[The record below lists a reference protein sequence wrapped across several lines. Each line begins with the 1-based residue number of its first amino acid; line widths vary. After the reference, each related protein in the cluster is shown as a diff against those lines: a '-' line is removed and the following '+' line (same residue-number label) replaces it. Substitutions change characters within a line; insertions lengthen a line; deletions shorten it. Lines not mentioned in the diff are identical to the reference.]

1 MSFKEIRS
9 EIEYYTGKKPTA
21 QEAQEI
27 AMFYNNGYGASLD
40 EIISDYYGCI

>member
-21 QEAQEI
+21 QEVQEV
-27 AMFYNNGYGASLD
+27 AMYFNANNRPIE
-40 EIISDYYGCI
+40 EIISDYYGC

>member
-21 QEAQEI
+21 QEVQEV
-27 AMFYNNGYGASLD
+27 AMHFNANHRPIG